1 MKKQQLLMYSTVSF
15 TLLGVIFLFFWL
27 PPRQDE
33 ITQFAIAH
41 PLVAPLLL
49 IFFRTIGM
57 VIPPIPGGVI
67 SFALIPVLG
76 WFWTAVYSMIG
87 LTLGA
92 VIAFL
97 IARKFREPV
106 IARFVPLRDLH
117 KWEGK
122 LSGKTEF
129 FAFLGIRMM
138 TGPIMD
144 FISYVA
150 GLSKISFWKFLL
162 ATIIAEIP
170 GMFAYYLGGQAY
182 KKVSAENG
190 VYVGIGVL
198 LAVGVAFFY
207 FKDHELFKRK
217 KKEKSS

>member
-1 MKKQQLLMYSTVSF
+1 MYSTLVL
-15 TLLGVIFLFFWL
+15 TLLGVGFLFFWL
-27 PPRQDE
+27 PPHQDE
-33 ITQFAIAH
+33 LTQLAIDH
-41 PLVAPLLL
+41 PIVAPLII
-49 IFFRTIGM
+49 IFFRMIGM

-76 WFWTAVYSMIG
+76 WFWSSVYSMIG

-92 VIAFL
+92 IIAFF

-106 IARFVPLRDLH
+106 IARFVPLQDLN
-117 KWEGK
+117 KWEDK

-162 ATIIAEIP
+162 ATVIAEIP
-170 GMFAYYLGGQAY
+170 SVFAYYVGGEVY
-182 KKVSAENG
+182 KKVSVDNG
-190 VYVGIGVL
+190 AYVGVGIL
-198 LAVGVAFFY
+198 LAIGVAFFY
-207 FKDHELFKRK
+207 LKDHEIIKRYTK
-217 KKEKSS
+217 KKDKTV